1 MYIEV
6 TVSIQTKLN
15 KSPYY
20 YAVLHWGDPFIIE
33 IINGS
38 RQK

>member
-20 YAVLHWGDPFIIE
+20 YAVLHWGDPLK
-33 IINGS
+33 NN
-38 RQK
+38 KN